1 MCLCVC
7 LCMCEGNNNLICVRT
22 LSCFSAFFFPPCISS
37 LIYSCPA
44 PCPAHPSLQPPEDI
58 VSVAWNRQVEHIVAS
73 ASPSG
78 RCVVW
83 DLRKNQ
89 PVITVSDTSSRV
101 SGEWV
106 GSAGVEVVAS
116 QPLCLLVCTAFHL
129 RFAPPTTSTYVRT

>member
-1 MCLCVC
+1 M
-7 LCMCEGNNNLICVRT
+7 
-22 LSCFSAFFFPPCISS
+22 
-37 LIYSCPA
+37 
-44 PCPAHPSLQPPEDI
+44 
-58 VSVAWNRQVEHIVAS
+58 EHIVAS

-106 GSAGVEVVAS
+106 GSAGIEVAAS
-116 QPLCLLVCTAFHL
+116 QLLCLLVCTAFHL
-129 RFAPPTTSTYVRT
+129 NQVAPPTTSTYVHT